1 MRATVDAE
9 FLAAARNPTAEWLES
24 CFGPGTLWRPS
35 PQSLPEGLEH
45 ARTRAFLSE
54 VGIPATRNRFT
65 GFDGM
70 ELPERGLW
78 EADPDEIFGRRYP
91 DDDTPPD
98 GYAYGVGLVNGL
110 HLMVDGG
117 TGSVEAYD
125 PNGWDHAAGHVGH
138 VADSA
143 SQALAAFAL
152 LARYEERFDGGDVT
166 ALTEFTELLEELG
179 LYLDD
184 YDFWQNVV
192 DELRE
197 GYLNLD

>member
-1 MRATVDAE
+1 
-9 FLAAARNPTAEWLES
+9 
-24 CFGPGTLWRPS
+24 
-35 PQSLPEGLEH
+35 
-45 ARTRAFLSE
+45 
-54 VGIPATRNRFT
+54 
-65 GFDGM
+65 
-70 ELPERGLW
+70 
-78 EADPDEIFGRRYP
+78 
-91 DDDTPPD
+91 
-98 GYAYGVGLVNGL
+98 
-110 HLMVDGG
+110 MVDGG

-125 PNGWDHAAGHVGH
+125 PNGWDHTAGHVGY

-152 LARYEERFDGGDVT
+152 LARYEERFDGGDAT